1 MEIEWWCQTSV
12 KNWVINGEWWAM
24 SDEWWKLSDQ
34 KNESKQPLSA
44 SGLGLY
50 EEGMNWTSYDGSC

>member
-1 MEIEWWCQTSV
+1 MSDEL
-12 KNWVINGEWWAM
+12 WVM